1 MKPNE
6 ADFVALVDV
15 HACCCYLILSGGIFC
30 HKIYVKE
37 RQNQSDSDLNL
48 ECFSK
53 LFSFR
58 RSLQSK
64 YSHNSLTII
73 RHNFPYIVP
82 LT

>member
-30 HKIYVKE
+30 HIIYVKE

-48 ECFSK
+48 ECFSMFLYK
-53 LFSFR
+53 AVL
-58 RSLQSK
+58 LQE
-64 YSHNSLTII
+64 II
-73 RHNFPYIVP
+73 TVKI
-82 LT
+82 